1 MGENMNAN
9 KWETRSREE
18 KGNISDTEKEGLG
31 MSAHLAAAFCG
42 LTQTEVLVDLS
53 GPNLLGNTASTQRP
67 QSIRLM
73 NAGEVTPEKMGLISL
88 PFSFLSAPGFYFQA
102 WLH

>member
-1 MGENMNAN
+1 MNAN

-18 KGNISDTEKEGLG
+18 KENISDTEKEGLG
-31 MSAHLAAAFCG
+31 MSANLAVAFCG

-53 GPNLLGNTASTQRP
+53 GPNLLGNTGSTQRP

-73 NAGEVTPEKMGLISL
+73 NAGEVTPKKMGLISL
-88 PFSFLSAPGFYFQA
+88 PFSFLSGQGFQA